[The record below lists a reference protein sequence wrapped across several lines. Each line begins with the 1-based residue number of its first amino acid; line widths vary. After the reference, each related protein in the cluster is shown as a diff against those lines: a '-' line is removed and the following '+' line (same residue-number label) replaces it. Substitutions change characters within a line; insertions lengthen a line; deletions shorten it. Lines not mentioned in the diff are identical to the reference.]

1 MQCTTSNDHRVIY
14 FAEETKKMPHFVMI
28 DLLPFILFYLF
39 SSADA
44 LPKPAVL
51 LYITPH
57 ARTLTREQD
66 KSKLLRGRYAP
77 HVSLSL
83 LVTQGPR
90 RDGGLSGT
98 DQALPTT
105 IYIFILFLFTYSF
118 IYLFLHQR
126 RQLQD
131 KKRRIYKAR
140 YLHLK
145 VIEVKISQ

>member
-14 FAEETKKMPHFVMI
+14 FAEETKKMPHVVMI

-90 RDGGLSGT
+90 RDGLLSGT
-98 DQALPTT
+98 DQLSVTDNHLY
-105 IYIFILFLFTYSF
+105 IYYFLVYLF
-118 IYLFLHQR
+118 IYLFISTSKEATS
-126 RQLQD
+126 RQ
-131 KKRRIYKAR
+131 KKTHI
-140 YLHLK
+140 
-145 VIEVKISQ
+145 